1 MSIGDHHIYDCR
13 HMSDKFSIAHNL
25 LQRNRAVTRTV
36 AKVSDGVTIQI
47 ITPDGTDLIRQLL
60 RSR

>member
-1 MSIGDHHIYDCR
+1 
-13 HMSDKFSIAHNL
+13 MSDKFSIAHNL